1 VIDELFSTPIGSYRF
16 NYNLLSV
23 EDWCYNERNKSDGRE
38 CSNEGGWQS
47 NDCELDTLIS
57 TPLED
62 ICYGILEKSEEFA
75 HSFGIDHTPSIVNLW
90 ININPKNCYNRIHIH
105 PESRLSGV
113 FWIKSTNTDDS
124 GPLVF
129 MRENSYALETI
140 APIETKYSVNRFGYV
155 PLSNNMLLFP
165 SYLPHQVLPNKSD
178 EDRISIS
185 FNLL

>member
-1 VIDELFSTPIGSYRF
+1 MIDELFSTPIGCYTG
-16 NYNLLSV
+16 NYDLLSI
-23 EDWCYNERNKSDGRE
+23 EKWCYNEMQKNEGKQ
-38 CSNEGGWQS
+38 CSNLGGWQS
-47 NDCELDTLIS
+47 NDYTGEDLEL
-57 TPLED
+57 TPLKELCD
-62 ICYGILEKSEEFA
+62 GINYASDEF
-75 HSFGIDHTPSIVNLW
+75 GQTLGLRDRPTLVNLW
-90 ININPKNCYNRIHIH
+90 VNINPKGSYNRVHIH

-129 MRENSYALETI
+129 MRENSYALDTI
-140 APIETKYSVNRFGYV
+140 APIKTKYSVNRFGYV

-165 SYLPHQVLPNKSD
+165 SYLPHQVLLNKSD

>member
-1 VIDELFSTPIGSYRF
+1 MIDEIFATPIGAYRF
-16 NYNLLSV
+16 DYDLLTI
-23 EDWCYNERNKSDGRE
+23 ERWCYSEMERCEGRC

-47 NDCELDTLIS
+47 NDYDTFTS

-62 ICYGILEKSEEFA
+62 VCGGILDKSEEYGNI
-75 HSFGIDHTPSIVNLW
+75 FGIENKPKIVNLW
-90 ININPKNCYNRIHIH
+90 ININPKGSYNRFHIH
-105 PESRLSGV
+105 PDSRISGV
-113 FWIKSTNTDDS
+113 FWIKSTDTDNS

-140 APIETKYSVNRFGYV
+140 APIETKYSINRFGYV

-185 FNLL
+185 FNLI